1 MKYAGV
7 LRQVTPEASQY
18 WLTLTGDTLIGRDP
32 STCQIVLNSD
42 RYGSVSRHHVRLHP
56 ETADAQHPIWRI
68 TDLGSVNG
76 TFINGERLEGSLL
89 LQGGDRIHLGLQG
102 PEFIL
107 EYLPLTY
114 VDANVEVNK
123 NQSSI
128 TGPGLTLTQLLPIL
142 AIGQDWVRK
151 AYLVPGIITVLAVI
165 LLFATTGNGP
175 AFKVILAVYL
185 GSAGYYFIY
194 ELCGKR
200 KPWWVLLA
208 SLALEM
214 LILVSPLLPLFIFIF
229 RNVLPGHLQ
238 SGDTSFLSQLVRHF
252 FGSGLMEELLKILPV
267 FVAYGLGRWLRS
279 PWRQKIGLW
288 EPLDGILL
296 GAAAALGFTWMETLG
311 QYVPNI
317 AGELGDLTGLQV
329 LIPRVLGSL
338 AGHMAYTGYFGY
350 CIGLSVLY
358 PKHRYGIVLVGWG
371 VAALLH
377 ALWNASS
384 VSFGPS
390 GLVIVGI
397 VSYVFLTAAIL
408 KARQLSPTRSQNFAT
423 RFYGYQQR

>member
-1 MKYAGV
+1 MKYTGV
-7 LRQVTPEASQY
+7 LRQVTPDSGQY
-18 WLTLTGDTLIGRDP
+18 WLTLTEDTLIGRDP
-32 STCQIVLNSD
+32 HTCHIVLTSD
-42 RYGSVSRHHVRLHP
+42 RCGSVSRHHVRLHP
-56 ETADAQHPIWRI
+56 ETTDQQHPTWRI

-76 TFINGERLEGSLL
+76 TFINGERLEGSRL

-102 PEFIL
+102 PQFIL
-107 EYLPLTY
+107 DYLPLTY
-114 VDANVEVNK
+114 VAQGSE
-123 NQSSI
+123 SSASS
-128 TGPGLTLTQLLPIL
+128 GLTLTQLLPIL

-151 AYLVPGIITVLAVI
+151 AYLVPGIVTVLAVI
-165 LLFATTGNGP
+165 LLFATTGHGT

-200 KPWWVLLA
+200 KPWWVLIG
-208 SLALEM
+208 SLGLEM
-214 LILVSPLLPLFIFIF
+214 VILISPLLPLFMFIF
-229 RNVLPGHLQ
+229 RDLLPGQIPPGESRFFAH
-238 SGDTSFLSQLVRHF
+238 LVRNF
-252 FGSGLMEELLKILPV
+252 FGSGLMEELLKVLPV
-267 FVAYGLGRWLRS
+267 FFAYGLGRWLRS
-279 PWRQKIGLW
+279 PWRQKIGVW

-296 GAAAALGFTWMETLG
+296 GSVAALGFTWMETLG

-317 AGELGDLTGLQV
+317 SGELGDLTGLQV

-358 PKHRYGIVLVGWG
+358 PRQRYPILLVGWG

-397 VSYVFLTAAIL
+397 LSYVFLTAAIL